1 MLRAPIDPSFAPLTE
16 QDIEAQTDSGS
27 FSRGR
32 TYARQARIHDT
43 VLRGDVIEALC
54 DGSDYLPYVVHAT
67 LARQGEAGPNPKDFS
82 CTCPRGGFCK
92 HVVALLLTWI
102 DEPARFAV
110 RAAVRELLA
119 KKSREELEAL
129 VGEMLRRYP
138 DLESLLDVPLTPSG
152 DVAAN
157 VSTIDAAAIRGQVQ
171 AAVAPLDP
179 WAWDSS
185 RYLSGNLDHLL
196 QLGQRYVDAGQWA
209 NAQVVYANLADEIM
223 EMLRQFGDEEGEL
236 TGVISAC
243 VAGLVSCLDAQADLS
258 EEHRL
263 SEEQR
268 ERLITTLY
276 EIWHFD
282 TFEIGGLDLAQAGPE
297 AISRNA
303 TDAERAMV
311 EEWLARELGGDWSRS
326 MVTDFRVM
334 LREHAGATDEEILA
348 LYREAELW
356 DEVAHL
362 LLQMDRVGEAIA
374 VARRR
379 IQQARALVGFAD
391 ALAAR
396 GGEDVDRALT
406 LIDDRLWE
414 NEGEDPYE
422 DAILQDW
429 LRVQY
434 TAHGRGKEALEMSQ
448 RGFRHQPTL
457 QAYLAVRDAA
467 RLAGQPEGTWEAL
480 RPELL
485 ARLRERNDWV
495 TLVQIHLEEGN
506 VRAAL
511 DAYAASSETA
521 RRGIGYT
528 SYAGPTLVL
537 DLAAA
542 AETDYPDDAIRIYRE
557 LAEGRIGYRTRDN
570 YRVAAE
576 YLARMKGTLEHHGR
590 AEEWREFIADL
601 RVRYKTLRAL
611 QDELNQAG
619 L

>member
-1 MLRAPIDPSFAPLTE
+1 M
-16 QDIEAQTDSGS
+16 
-27 FSRGR
+27 
-32 TYARQARIHDT
+32 
-43 VLRGDVIEALC
+43 
-54 DGSDYLPYVVHAT
+54 
-67 LARQGEAGPNPKDFS
+67 
-82 CTCPRGGFCK
+82 
-92 HVVALLLTWI
+92 
-102 DEPARFAV
+102 
-110 RAAVRELLA
+110 
-119 KKSREELEAL
+119 
-129 VGEMLRRYP
+129 
-138 DLESLLDVPLTPSG
+138 
-152 DVAAN
+152 
-157 VSTIDAAAIRGQVQ
+157 
-171 AAVAPLDP
+171 
-179 WAWDSS
+179 
-185 RYLSGNLDHLL
+185 L

-209 NAQVVYANLADEIM
+209 NAQVVYANLADGIM
-223 EMLRQFGDEEGEL
+223 EVLRQFSDEEGEL
-236 TGVISAC
+236 TGVIGAC
-243 VAGLVSCLDAQADLS
+243 AAGLVSCLDAQAGLS

-282 TFEIGGLDLAQAGPE
+282 TFEIGGLDLAQDGPE
-297 AISRNA
+297 AITRNA
-303 TDAERAMV
+303 TDAEREMV
-311 EEWLARELGGDWSRS
+311 EEWLSHEVGDNWFRS

-362 LLQMDRVGEAIA
+362 LLQTDRVGEAID

-379 IQQARALVGFAD
+379 IEQARALIGFAD
-391 ALAAR
+391 ALVAR

-406 LIDDRLWE
+406 LVDDRLWE
-414 NEGEDPYE
+414 SEGDKSYE

-434 TAHGRGKEALEMSQ
+434 SAHGRGKEALEMAQ

-467 RLAGQPEGTWEAL
+467 RLAGQPEGSWEAL

-485 ARLRERNDWV
+485 ARLQERKDWV
-495 TLVQIHLEEGN
+495 TLVQIYLEEGD
-506 VRAAL
+506 VRSAL
-511 DAYAASSETA
+511 DAFAAASETM

-528 SYAGPTLVL
+528 SYAGPSLVL

-542 AETDYPDDAIRIYRE
+542 AETGYPDDAIRVYQE
-557 LAEGRIGYRTRDN
+557 LAEGRIGYRTRDS

-576 YLARMKGTLEHHGR
+576 YLVRVKTTLERHKR
-590 AEEWREFIADL
+590 EDEWRAFITDL
-601 RVRYKTLRAL
+601 RERYKTLRAL